1 MEVLYRSPRKEILYE
16 DPPPPLTAE
25 QRAEEN
31 DRKFRE
37 LIRLYK
43 AFPSVLRTDNLR
55 AFDEY
60 RQQLWDNKIYD
71 GPVPKIVHFTDPNE
85 ENPEIYYNIDRLDT
99 LNAWN
104 LDALHKRY
112 KEIVEGLSSAFKY
125 ALIALQTS
133 YDNWFVSSKHLANL
147 IDNLGYRAYHTP
159 LHEYSNAREHELLG
173 MANALQKEAAAVQA
187 RIKGADPTPTDV
199 QYLLEKLVTATE
211 KASAA
216 VASKDFVG
224 LDYANFHLAGLL
236 AALAAKPFDRAR
248 YAIIIQSANAML
260 EQTGTLL
267 EQLNTVI
274 SGAYND
280 LSSANVDKFITS
292 INCFNVQEAEIN
304 KKYAALP
311 RNLSIKELLAKVN
324 ASLQS
329 PELRGYYDELQ
340 KAVVDQYETLLNKAP
355 DVFGYL
361 ALVRYWIYKN
371 SFDYNFAEMIAKA
384 EHIKRE
390 DKINELLMMCPMLV
404 NKAIPYMRTLFT
416 EGNYEDIDPDILYRF
431 QQATSIYNEYKDRPD
446 FPVEFEVFN
455 QTEGK
460 NVTYKIST
468 IIDALT
474 RSYMRYMQDRNL
486 YLIKSLDVKSVGVV
500 NSVYNRITAARSLK
514 ELQRLVN
521 SLPEQVRYDERVK
534 KLVAAKIS
542 DLETAILARVNAI
555 PINLNSRTSVET
567 AREQIRNIYA
577 QTVQDYPGYE
587 TLKRFFQM
595 KLAALNEAL
604 RSF

>member
-16 DPPPPLTAE
+16 DPPPPLTAD

-37 LIRLYK
+37 LVHLYK
-43 AFPSVLRTDNLR
+43 AFPSVLQSDNLR
-55 AFDEY
+55 AFDKY
-60 RQQLWDNKIYD
+60 QLQLWDNKIYD
-71 GPVPKIVHFTDPNE
+71 GPIPKIVHYTDPDE
-85 ENPEIYYNIDRLDT
+85 ENPEIYYSIDSLDS
-99 LNAWN
+99 LNARN
-104 LDALHKRY
+104 LDALKKRY
-112 KEIVEGLSSAFKY
+112 KEIVEGLSAAFKH
-125 ALIALQTS
+125 AMAALQTS

-147 IDNLGYRAYHTP
+147 IDNLVYRAYHTP
-159 LHEYSNAREHELLG
+159 LHEYSNAREHELLN
-173 MANALQKEAAAVQA
+173 MASALQKEAAAVQA
-187 RIKGADPTPTDV
+187 RIKGTDPTPADV

-216 VASKDFVG
+216 VASKDFVS

-248 YAIIIQSANAML
+248 YTVIIQSANAML

-274 SGAYND
+274 SGAYNE
-280 LSSANVDKFITS
+280 LAWANVDKFITS
-292 INCFNVQEAEIN
+292 INCFNVQEDEIN
-304 KKYAALP
+304 KKYATLP
-311 RNLSIKELLAKVN
+311 RNLNIKDLLTRVN
-324 ASLQS
+324 ASLHS

-371 SFDYNFAEMIAKA
+371 SFNYNFAEMLEKAYNVQTLKELYMLEKSCKQIAA
-384 EHIKRE
+384 TI
-390 DKINELLMMCPMLV
+390 
-404 NKAIPYMRTLFT
+404 IPYLKERITDHK
-416 EGNYEDIDPDILYRF
+416 YEEVPTWMVEQIHQAMALYDK
-431 QQATSIYNEYKDRPD
+431 YKDNP
-446 FPVEFEVFN
+446 EFIPEIKLPPN
-455 QTEGK
+455 K
-460 NVTYKIST
+460 
-468 IIDALT
+468 
-474 RSYMRYMQDRNL
+474 YMIKDVVDVAHRRYLRYMSDRNL
-486 YLIKSLDVKSVGVV
+486 YLMKTLDVKSVGVV
-500 NSVYNRITAARSLK
+500 NSVYDRITAANSLK
-514 ELQRLVN
+514 DLQRLVN
-521 SLPEQVRYDERVK
+521 SLPEQVRYNERVK
-534 KLVAAKIS
+534 NLVAAKIS

-555 PINLNSRTSVET
+555 PINLNSRTSIEIV
-567 AREQIRNIYA
+567 REQIRDIYA
-577 QTVQDYPGYE
+577 ETVQDYPGYE